1 MRTHAEKL
9 NKSKWDDSNILFYFY
24 LIQIKV
30 VSLKKLTQNNIK
42 VKNSVV
48 GELGPI
54 QKPYILRG
62 DFGFKSPFDF
72 LIAVEVSIFYV
83 LLFLGLIFFY
93 SEVNLAVLLVLGDMH
108 KYSFFVIDDP
118 FFNVFFL
125 FDSASYFSFFLS
137 FIKSFWD
144 PCDPRIF
151 LRTRGVWQID
161 YLNFL
166 PKYSSSWKFFGSFGS
181 ILISFYYSAFY
192 GIISM
197 LSFLK

>member
-1 MRTHAEKL
+1 M
-9 NKSKWDDSNILFYFY
+9 
-24 LIQIKV
+24 
-30 VSLKKLTQNNIK
+30 KKLTRNNIK

-137 FIKSFWD
+137 FIKSF
-144 PCDPRIF
+144 
-151 LRTRGVWQID
+151 
-161 YLNFL
+161 
-166 PKYSSSWKFFGSFGS
+166 
-181 ILISFYYSAFY
+181 
-192 GIISM
+192 
-197 LSFLK
+197 